1 MQILLTFIVNKDF
14 FPHVIYK
21 KKNQMEYFCILE
33 QLIRYPHL
41 KRRGEWKT
49 LSALYYCTNL
59 QTPIHLN

>member
-1 MQILLTFIVNKDF
+1 
-14 FPHVIYK
+14 
-21 KKNQMEYFCILE
+21 MEYFYILE
-33 QLIRYPHL
+33 QLIRYPRL

>member
-1 MQILLTFIVNKDF
+1 
-14 FPHVIYK
+14 
-21 KKNQMEYFCILE
+21 MEYFYILE
-33 QLIRYPHL
+33 QLIRYPHR